1 MLNNVHVVFT
11 LSSNA
16 KILQKPTQFCSNIM
30 CTIIIVLLLKAP
42 VEHLPI
48 TYNLTIMLKQLQT
61 SSN

>member
-1 MLNNVHVVFT
+1 
-11 LSSNA
+11 
-16 KILQKPTQFCSNIM
+16 M
-30 CTIIIVLLLKAP
+30 CKIIIVLLWKAL

>member
-1 MLNNVHVVFT
+1 
-11 LSSNA
+11 
-16 KILQKPTQFCSNIM
+16 M

-61 SSN
+61 SSNWTFFLCMHTLMGWWGTIYLILDNYTQF